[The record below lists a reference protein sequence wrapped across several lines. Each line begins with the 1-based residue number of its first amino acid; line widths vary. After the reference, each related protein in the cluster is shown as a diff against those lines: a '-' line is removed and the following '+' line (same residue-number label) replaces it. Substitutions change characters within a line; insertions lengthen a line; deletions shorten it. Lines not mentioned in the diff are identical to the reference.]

1 MALLMLTTL
10 DRVRAAINKTA
21 GVTSTED
28 FDLLSCIGEASS
40 VIQSLSSRGINV
52 ERRVEARVSNPS
64 GILFLKC
71 YPVRSIESVEIS
83 DGRGGW
89 TSVPYWLA
97 GDNELHHEGPASRD
111 AMRITYIGGAAYS
124 VDTSLEAVASFTGTP
139 VPGTFTTQSGSTG
152 SLVAY
157 NSGAGTASVK
167 CTNGQFSEGDVL
179 TGTGWTI
186 TLGSTIQE
194 SILSDWPELAKAG
207 ERQAAYAHQRKNS
220 LGRTAVT
227 AGGMTSFSK
236 DLDILDSV
244 KKTVDLFSPK
254 LIC

>member
-1 MALLMLTTL
+1 MPLLMLTTL
-10 DRVRAAINKTA
+10 DRVRAAVNLKV
-21 GVTSTED
+21 GVANTED
-28 FDLLSCIGEASS
+28 SDLLSCIGEASS
-40 VIQSLSSRGINV
+40 VIQGLSSRGINV
-52 ERRVEARVSNPS
+52 ESRVEARVSNPS

-71 YPVRSIESVEIS
+71 YPVRSIASVEIS

-89 TSVPYWLA
+89 TSSSFWLA
-97 GDNELHHEGPASRD
+97 GENELHYD
-111 AMRITYIGGAAYS
+111 APRERVGMRITYTGGAAYS
-124 VDTSLEAVASFTGTP
+124 VDTSLETVASFTGTP
-139 VPGTFTTQSGSTG
+139 APGTFTTQPGSTG

-157 NSGAGTASVK
+157 NSGAGTASIK
-167 CTNGQFSEGDVL
+167 CTSGQFSEGDVL

-186 TLGSTIQE
+186 TLGATIQE

-227 AGGMTSFSK
+227 AGGMTTFSK

-244 KKTVDLFSPK
+244 AKTIDLFSPK

>member
-1 MALLMLTTL
+1 MLMMLSTL
-10 DRVRAAINKTA
+10 DRVRAAVNKTVGA
-21 GVTSTED
+21 ASAED
-28 FDLLSCIGEASS
+28 SDLLSCLGEASS
-40 VIQSLSSRGINV
+40 VIQSLSSRGIHV
-52 ERRVEARVSNPS
+52 ESRVEARVSNPS

-71 YPVRSIESVEIS
+71 YPVRAIASVEIS

-89 TSVPYWLA
+89 TPSSFWLA
-97 GDNELHHEGPASRD
+97 GENELHYEAPRD
-111 AMRITYIGGAAYS
+111 RVPVRVTYTGGAAYS
-124 VDTSLEAVASFTGTP
+124 TDTSLETVASFTGTP
-139 VPGTFTTQSGSTG
+139 TPGAFTTQSGSTG

-167 CTNGQFSEGDVL
+167 CINGQFSEGDAL

-186 TLGSTIQE
+186 TLGATLQE
-194 SILSDWPELAKAG
+194 SILSDWPELAKAC
-207 ERQAAYAHQRKNS
+207 ERQAAYSHQRKNS

-227 AGGMTSFSK
+227 AGGTTTFTK

-244 KKTVDLFSPK
+244 KKTIDLFSPK